1 MLPPSPELRRWVLE
15 QFASPGGAPR
25 ADVYSVDEQ
34 SEARLH
40 RVLDRLAG
48 ELSEVR
54 DQNQEQTP
62 DELLS
67 MVEAWAG
74 LASYATVRTYGPE
87 SPWPS
92 RGWAGWSDSIT
103 KRLRDLCHSLEH
115 HLSEAAH
122 GVGAD
127 GWSIGLAFP
136 WGVTVSLSWSVVG
149 TGPVRAIYAALLDDE
164 LTRGRKALERLRRA
178 MQRPPL

>member
-1 MLPPSPELRRWVLE
+1 MLPPSAELRGWVLR
-15 QFASPGGAPR
+15 QFASRGGIRP

-40 RVLDRLAG
+40 GVLERLAA
-48 ELSEVR
+48 ELSEVK

-67 MVEAWAG
+67 VVEAWAG

-92 RGWAGWSDSIT
+92 GGWAGWSDSIT
-103 KRLRDLCHSLEH
+103 KRLRDLCHQMEH
-115 HLSEAAH
+115 HLSTAAL

-136 WGVTVSLSWSVVG
+136 WGVTVSLSWSRAG
-149 TGPVRAIYAALLDDE
+149 TGPLRAINPASLDDE
-164 LTRGRKALERLRRA
+164 LARGRRALERLRRA
-178 MQRPPL
+178 IR

>member
-1 MLPPSPELRRWVLE
+1 MLPPSAELRGWVLG
-15 QFASPGGAPR
+15 QFASRGGARPT
-25 ADVYSVDEQ
+25 DEYSVDEQ

-40 RVLDRLAG
+40 EVLERLAA
-48 ELSEVR
+48 ELSEAS
-54 DQNQEQTP
+54 DQNQEQEP
-62 DELLS
+62 AELLS

-103 KRLRDLCHSLEH
+103 KRLRDLCHQMEH
-115 HLSEAAH
+115 HLATAAL

-136 WGVTVSLSWSVVG
+136 WGVTVSLSWSRAG
-149 TGPVRAIYAALLDDE
+149 TGPLRAINPASVDDE
-164 LTRGRKALERLRRA
+164 LTRGRRALERLRRA
-178 MQRPPL
+178 IR